1 MTLRTGLFIDN
12 EWSQAEGGRTFA
24 TIDPATERTIA
35 DVSLAGPGDVDRA
48 VTSSQRALAG
58 AWGRMPPEKRGE
70 LLNRLAD
77 LIDARK
83 DEIAAL
89 ETLDMGKPLRESHTN
104 VARSSRTCR
113 YYAGAVDKMLGESI
127 PVGRDAFSF
136 TVREPLGVTAHITPW
151 NYPFANA
158 CRSLPAAL
166 AAGSTA
172 ILKPASDTPL
182 TTILLGELC
191 AEAGFP
197 PGVVNV
203 VPGSGSVTG
212 VALASHPGV
221 RGITFT
227 GSVSTGRRIA
237 AFAAERI
244 VPTVL
249 ELGGK
254 NPQVIFADADFDA
267 AVAQTMRGALT
278 NAGQVCTS
286 ISRVVVERPIHARY
300 VEALATRMA
309 ALTIGKGTD
318 NPDIGPLV
326 SKAHYDEVA
335 RYVAIGRD
343 KDGARLVT
351 GGGRPEGFDR
361 GWFWRPTLFDQVDAN
376 MAIAREEIFGPVLVV
391 IPFDTEAQALTIANG
406 LALGLTSGVFTR
418 DVSRALRF
426 ARDLQAG
433 MVWIN
438 DWFLSPVQ
446 TPHGGIKESGLGRE
460 QGMLALANYTQIK
473 SIGARF

>member
-1 MTLRTGLFIDN
+1 MTLRTRLFIDN
-12 EWSQAEGGRTFA
+12 EWSEAEGGRTFA
-24 TIDPATERTIA
+24 TADPATEDVIA
-35 DVSLAGPGDVDRA
+35 DVSLAGPGDVDSA
-48 VTSSQRALAG
+48 VASSRRALTG
-58 AWGRMPPEKRGE
+58 AWGRLAPEKRGE

-77 LIDARK
+77 VIDARK

-89 ETLDMGKPLRESHTN
+89 ETLDMGKPLRESHAN

-113 YYAGAVDKMLGESI
+113 YYAGAVDKFLGDSI
-127 PVGRDAFSF
+127 PVGPDAFSF
-136 TVREPLGVTAHITPW
+136 TVHEPLGVTAHITPW

-166 AAGSTA
+166 AAGSTV

-197 PGVVNV
+197 AGVVNV
-203 VPGSGSVTG
+203 LPGSGSVTG
-212 VALASHPGV
+212 AALANHPGV

-227 GSVSTGRRIA
+227 GSVATGRRIA
-237 AFAAERI
+237 AFAAERL

-254 NPQVIFADADFDA
+254 NPQVVFADADFDKA
-267 AVAQTMRGALT
+267 MAQTLRGALT

-286 ISRVVVERPIHARY
+286 ISRVLVERKIHAQY
-300 VEALATRMA
+300 VEVLASRMSA
-309 ALTIGKGTD
+309 MTVGKGMD

-343 KDGARLVT
+343 RDRARLVT
-351 GGGRPEGFDR
+351 GGARPKEFDR
-361 GWFWRPTLFDQVDAN
+361 GWFWRPTLFDEVDAH
-376 MAIAREEIFGPVLVV
+376 MTIADEEIFGPVLVV
-391 IPFDTEAQALTIANG
+391 IPFDSDAQALTIANG

-418 DVSRALRF
+418 DISRALRF

-438 DWFLSPVQ
+438 DWFLSPIQ
-446 TPHGGIKESGLGRE
+446 TPHGGVKESGLGRE
-460 QGMLALANYTQIK
+460 QGMLALANYTQVK